1 MGHTLDWKNSG
12 DPRDLVHI
20 AVQALVEGHLVALPA
35 ETAYH
40 VFASGL
46 RPDAVE
52 KLVGL
57 SQHQRARRPCIFL
70 RSPQEARDYSPS
82 LSRVA
87 TRMVYRGWPGPLVL
101 ELGADQDES
110 LSSSLPQT
118 VRSQLLLE
126 GKYLP
131 QRVAAHDAIVQ
142 AMRLMPGPLV
152 AASMVDPQGNP
163 ICSGEDASRAAADA
177 VAVVINDGPTHYG
190 GFASTVRIDGNTCQ
204 MIAPGVIEF
213 EALQRMSQFMV
224 LLVCTGN
231 TCRSPM
237 AEVILRDLLAKRFP
251 HLFSGPWPPATI
263 ASAGLSAF
271 PGGPAASEA
280 ISVMKKRGMN
290 LSNHQ
295 SHSITE
301 RTLRQADLILAMTG
315 SHRSAIIERM
325 PELSCKVHLIS
336 GGNNDVSDPFGG
348 DESGYELCADELTQ
362 YLHSWLNLF
371 EESWFPAW
379 QGDVN

>member
-20 AVQALVEGHLVALPA
+20 AVQALVEGRLVALPA

-52 KLVGL
+52 KLAAL
-57 SQHQRARRPCIFL
+57 AQAQQTRRPCIFL
-70 RSPQEARDYSPS
+70 RSPQEALDYSPT

-87 TRMVYRGWPGPLVL
+87 SRMVYRGWPGPLVL
-101 ELGADQDES
+101 ELRADQEES
-110 LSSSLPQT
+110 LSSSLPEP
-118 VRSQLLLE
+118 VRSQLLID

-131 QRVAAHDAIVQ
+131 QRVAAHEAIVQ

-152 AASMVDPQGNP
+152 AASMIDPQGQA
-163 ICSGEDASRAAADA
+163 ICGGDQAAHAGGDA

-190 GFASTVRIDGNTCQ
+190 GFASTVRIDGHACRL
-204 MIAPGVIEF
+204 IAPGVIES
-213 EALQRMSQFMV
+213 EMLQRMSQLMV

-237 AEVILRDLLAKRFP
+237 AEAILRDLLTQRFP
-251 HLFSGPWPPATI
+251 QLFAGAMPPATI
-263 ASAGLSAF
+263 GSAGLSAF

-280 ISVMKKRGMN
+280 ISVMKKRGLN
-290 LSNHQ
+290 LHNHQ
-295 SHSITE
+295 SHSISE
-301 RTLRQADLILAMTG
+301 RTLRQADLILAMTN
-315 SHRSAIIERM
+315 SHRSAIVERM
-325 PELSCKVHLIS
+325 PELSSKVHLIS
-336 GGNNDVSDPFGG
+336 GGNSDVSDPFGG
-348 DESGYELCADELTQ
+348 DESGYEVCADELTQ
-362 YLHSWLNLF
+362 YLGTWLNMF
-371 EESWFPAW
+371 EESWFPDW
-379 QGDVN
+379 QGEVN

>member
-46 RPDAVE
+46 RPEAVA
-52 KLVGL
+52 KLVAL
-57 SQHQRARRPCIFL
+57 SQHQQARQPCIFL
-70 RSPQEARDYSPS
+70 RSPQEALDYSPT

-87 TRMVYRGWPGPLVL
+87 SRMVYRGWPGPLVL

-118 VRSQLLLE
+118 VRSQLLID

-152 AASMVDPQGNP
+152 AAPMVDPQGKA
-163 ICSGEDASRAAADA
+163 ICTGEQAARAAGDA

-190 GFASTVRIDGNTCQ
+190 GFASTVRIDGNICRLT
-204 MIAPGVIEF
+204 AAGVIEF
-213 EALQRMSQFMV
+213 EALQRMSQFTV

-237 AEVILRDLLAKRFP
+237 AEAILRDLLTRRFP
-251 HLFSGPWPPATI
+251 ELFAGALPPATI

-280 ISVMKKRGMN
+280 ISVLKKRGLN
-290 LSNHQ
+290 LANHQ

-301 RTLRQADLILAMTG
+301 RTLRQADLILAMTS
-315 SHRSAIIERM
+315 SHRSAILERM
-325 PELSCKVHLIS
+325 PELSSKVHLIS
-336 GGNNDVSDPFGG
+336 GGNSDVSDPFGG
-348 DESGYELCADELTQ
+348 DEAGYEVCADELTQ
-362 YLHSWLNLF
+362 YLHSWLNMF

-379 QGDVN
+379 QLEVN